1 LDNSS
6 DNSSE
11 ILHLKL
17 DGGASA
23 GPDISR
29 VSTFEGVTVQH
40 VLIRNSCNFSFE
52 WNGSAIYAS
61 LLDLRQRD
69 GEVSV
74 QGQKQ
79 PRILDLRDKLTVLP
93 PHSRLSGWMQLAKRT
108 NQFSVVYIDPGVVE
122 EELDEATRGK
132 LKPMVHFENT
142 GLRHTLEKLRTLE
155 PDPGPLDAA
164 YAENLALVAAIEIY
178 RLQHTDVPRVLPDR
192 GQLTASQQR
201 IIRDAIADPS
211 GKNLSLSEL
220 ATLAKLSRFHFARA
234 FKKTFGMPPH
244 QFILHHRIE
253 AAKVSLIKDEIALSD
268 LARSLGFGSQSR
280 FSEVFRKATGL
291 TPAQFRRRNR

>member
-1 LDNSS
+1 M
-6 DNSSE
+6 
-11 ILHLKL
+11 
-17 DGGASA
+17 
-23 GPDISR
+23 
-29 VSTFEGVTVQH
+29 
-40 VLIRNSCNFSFE
+40 
-52 WNGSAIYAS
+52 
-61 LLDLRQRD
+61 RQRD
-69 GEVSV
+69 GEVNV
-74 QGQKQ
+74 QGHKQ

-93 PHSRLSGWMQLAKRT
+93 PNHRLNGWMQLAKRT
-108 NQFSVVYIDPGVVE
+108 NQFSVTYINPVVVE
-122 EELDEATRGK
+122 AELDDEIRGK
-132 LKPMVHFENT
+132 LKPMVHFENS
-142 GLRHTLEKLRTLE
+142 GLRHTLEKLKTLG
-155 PDPGPLDAA
+155 PSPGPLDAA

-178 RLQHTDVPRVLPDR
+178 RLQHADVPRVLPDR

-220 ATLAKLSRFHFARA
+220 AALAKLSRFHFARA

-253 AAKVSLIKDEIALSD
+253 AAKVSLIKDDVALSD

>member
-1 LDNSS
+1 MDNSS
-6 DNSSE
+6 N

-17 DGGASA
+17 DDGASA

-29 VSTFEGVTVQH
+29 VSTFEGVIVQH
-40 VLIRNSCNFSFE
+40 VLIRSSCNFSFE

-69 GEVSV
+69 GEVVV
-74 QGQKQ
+74 QGSKQ

-93 PHSRLSGWMQLAKRT
+93 PNHRLNGWMQLAKRT
-108 NQFSVVYIDPGVVE
+108 NQFSITYINPAVVE
-122 EELDEATRGK
+122 AELDEEIRGK
-132 LKPMVHFENT
+132 LRPMVHFENS
-142 GLRHTLEKLRTLE
+142 GLRHTLEKLKTLG
-155 PDPGPLDAA
+155 PNPGPLDAA

-178 RLQHTDVPRVLPDR
+178 RLQHADVPRVPPDR

-253 AAKVSLIKDEIALSD
+253 AAKVSLIKDDIALSE